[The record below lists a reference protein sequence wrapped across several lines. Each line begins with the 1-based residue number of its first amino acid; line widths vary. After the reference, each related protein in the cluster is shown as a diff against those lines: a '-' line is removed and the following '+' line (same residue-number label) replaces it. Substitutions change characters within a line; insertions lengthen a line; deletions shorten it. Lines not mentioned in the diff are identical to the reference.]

1 MDQDTI
7 EMPEQPDPRIE
18 AAKLEAQR
26 VTQHWKTG
34 GTKVL
39 PDYTKGPL
47 FGSGEQFG
55 MFGDSETGE

>member
-1 MDQDTI
+1 MNEPLVSI
-7 EMPEQPDPRIE
+7 EEQPDPKELANR
-18 AAKLEAQR
+18 LEAQR
-26 VTQHWKTG
+26 VTLHWKTG

-55 MFGDSETGE
+55 MFSDSETEG